1 MSFLFIMYSEKDICS
16 NVNQINNILNNTD
29 FCKLKNIINSTPIS
43 CQNIFSTDHFITIN
57 LFDNEFIRD
66 TIFSI
71 IKSKFD
77 YSGILQNVICKIQS
91 FSDNEKYNIIS
102 EDENSTI
109 FSLDIN
115 SNNLL
120 GENDNTISDNIKDLV
135 TSKYEQKYTI
145 SSFNNDDL
153 IFNKNDPLIYK
164 NTSVSCPFSRE
175 FNLEKQ
181 NILDNFGYS
190 FFISPEFPSI
200 GLAYEHIN
208 NNCIKFPGYYIHKN
222 KPYIKFSNARRISI
236 IFTCKNI

>member
-1 MSFLFIMYSEKDICS
+1 MYSEKDLFS
-16 NVNQINNILNNTD
+16 NVNQINNILNDNE
-29 FCKLKNIINSTPIS
+29 FCKLKNIINSTPIT
-43 CQNIFSTDHFITIN
+43 CQNIFSTEHFITIN

-77 YSGILQNVICKIQS
+77 YLGVLQNVICKIQNY
-91 FSDNEKYNIIS
+91 SDTEKYNIIS
-102 EDENSTI
+102 EDKNSTI

-120 GENDNTISDNIKDLV
+120 GENDNTISTDNIIDLINNKPS
-135 TSKYEQKYTI
+135 TAKY
-145 SSFNNDDL
+145 SSPSFNNEDL
-153 IFNKNDPLIYK
+153 SFNKNDPLIYK
-164 NTSVSCPFSRE
+164 NTDIASTFSRD

-181 NILDNFGYS
+181 NILDNQGYL
-190 FFISPEFPSI
+190 FFISPEFHSI

-208 NNCIKFPGYYIHKN
+208 NNCIKFPGYFIHKN
-222 KPYIKFSNARRISI
+222 KPYFKFSNARRISI